1 MSTTNIIFGIAVSLM
16 GIYAIVFNKY
26 PGKQVSLENAKKKYN
41 TVNERRLT
49 LFDGVFCIAYG
60 LAYGFLPLYFLA
72 IMIIAYY
79 PVRIISL
86 KLKFIWSCLFTGTNI
101 YVCPLIF
108 FVNMYWQKIFMEL

>member
-41 TVNERRLT
+41 TVNERKLT
-49 LFDGVFCIAYG
+49 LFDGIFCIAYG
-60 LAYGFLPLYFLA
+60 VAYAFLPLYALA
-72 IMIIAYY
+72 IMIVAYY

-86 KLKFIWSCLFTGTNI
+86 KFKLL
-101 YVCPLIF
+101 
-108 FVNMYWQKIFMEL
+108 